1 MIYHLMLIHH
11 FILLT
16 YFNIR
21 KDNMKNNKVKHT
33 AKAIFGIYNE
43 LCNGDVVDNHSENLM
58 NCVDNIVSIAVHNSR
73 GWKELAIKLKEYLDD
88 VNKYI
93 KDQLRGLDVSF
104 PGVFNVVVEADDED
118 DNSIISLELGSGT
131 NTIIT
136 KINCK
141 EEC

>member
-1 MIYHLMLIHH
+1 MTLSPAARGRALPS
-11 FILLT
+11 F
-16 YFNIR
+16 FS
-21 KDNMKNNKVKHT
+21 KT
-33 AKAIFGIYNE
+33 ASTE
-43 LCNGDVVDNHSENLM
+43 
-58 NCVDNIVSIAVHNSR
+58 
-73 GWKELAIKLKEYLDD
+73 KLKEYLDD

-93 KDQLRGLDVSF
+93 KDQLKGLDVTF
-104 PGVFNVVVEADDED
+104 PGVFNVTLEADDEN

>member
-1 MIYHLMLIHH
+1 
-11 FILLT
+11 
-16 YFNIR
+16 
-21 KDNMKNNKVKHT
+21 MKNNKVKHT
-33 AKAIFGIYNE
+33 AKALVGIYNE

-73 GWKELAIKLKEYLDD
+73 GWKELSLKLKEYLDD

-93 KDQLRGLDVSF
+93 KDQLKGLDVTF
-104 PGVFNVVVEADDED
+104 PGVFNVTLEADDEN